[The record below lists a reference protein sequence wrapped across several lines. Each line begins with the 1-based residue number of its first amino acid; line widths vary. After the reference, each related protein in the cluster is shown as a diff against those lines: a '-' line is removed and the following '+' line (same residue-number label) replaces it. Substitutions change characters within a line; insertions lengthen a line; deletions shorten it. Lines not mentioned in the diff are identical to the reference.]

1 MKKEGKK
8 EIYSKFWF
16 ALIVFILLLLTG
28 AQLYNLAEGW
38 SYFDS
43 FYFTVVTATTI
54 GYGDLVPTTHT
65 GKIITMIFP
74 FLAIGLA
81 FYLFSIT
88 GKYVLKKA
96 VDEMHKFSEGII
108 KKHK

>member
-1 MKKEGKK
+1 MKRKKEKV
-8 EIYSKFWF
+8 IYGQFWF
-16 ALIVFILLLLTG
+16 AVGVFVLLLLIG
-28 AQLYNLAEGW
+28 AQIYHLSEGW

-54 GYGDLVPTTHT
+54 GYGDFAPHTTT
-65 GKIITMIFP
+65 GKAITMIFP

-96 VDEMHKFSEGII
+96 MYEMQRFSQ
-108 KKHK
+108 KL